1 MVWSSVNHGTHDGDR
16 RWVNHEIPR
25 AAPPQPK
32 SQARRREGCE
42 DIAKKTF
49 ADLGLLCV
57 FALWLARTDA
67 FRKLVPRTSHY
78 RGEPRSKNTLLNYSN
93 TEAGFHRR
101 DRNAEVDALSSKAH
115 APEVRTIA
123 LTLFALVAFAANSV
137 LCRL

>member
-1 MVWSSVNHGTHDGDR
+1 MQKEVAHGT
-16 RWVNHEIPR
+16 PR

-78 RGEPRSKNTLLNYSN
+78 RGEPCSKNTLLNYSN
-93 TEAGFHRR
+93 TENTEEKMQCAGISGAKGPHHSLNEFSF
-101 DRNAEVDALSSKAH
+101 LQC
-115 APEVRTIA
+115 
-123 LTLFALVAFAANSV
+123 FAT
-137 LCRL
+137 R

>member
-1 MVWSSVNHGTHDGDR
+1 MQKEVAHGT
-16 RWVNHEIPR
+16 PR

-78 RGEPRSKNTLLNYSN
+78 RGEPCSKNTLLNYSN
-93 TEAGFHRR
+93 TKYTKVRGRKP
-101 DRNAEVDALSSKAH
+101 NGSSERCSPSGEMRSRVFSPRIH
-115 APEVRTIA
+115 VI
-123 LTLFALVAFAANSV
+123 
-137 LCRL
+137 

>member
-1 MVWSSVNHGTHDGDR
+1 MQKEVAHGT
-16 RWVNHEIPR
+16 PR

-57 FALWLARTDA
+57 FALWLAQTDA

-78 RGEPRSKNTLLNYSN
+78 RGEPCSKNTLLNYSN
-93 TEAGFHRR
+93 TENTEEKCNVPESRARR
-101 DRNAEVDALSSKAH
+101 A
-115 APEVRTIA
+115 T
-123 LTLFALVAFAANSV
+123 TTQ
-137 LCRL
+137 